1 MSRALSSLLFRS
13 ARLQS
18 RIDDELRRP
27 RPDLLTLLR
36 LKALRLRLG
45 RRFRAMP
52 LATLAV

>member
-52 LATLAV
+52 LATLAA